1 MLQFVISKLAPP
13 RDDFLRSRSPPGGIV
28 MALKRVVVVGIVDFG
43 DHQVARARS
52 DK

>member
-28 MALKRVVVVGIVDFG
+28 MALKRVVVGIVDFG